1 MNTIKKWGGCIFAVL
16 FLAALSL
23 FLWHTSRPVT
33 LRAEELTPAT
43 PAGEGNAY
51 PGTSLSLELGTDRI
65 QSATFTN
72 DSDTI
77 FEHGDPPD
85 RSGLEV
91 LLEDSWYHVSHKAIY
106 YVGVGKITEPGN
118 TFTFEPIQ
126 EPYGKLPDGQY
137 RLSFSYMYFDP
148 EWERA
153 LVENPDYAE
162 YTLYARFDITDGKY
176 VPA

>member
-1 MNTIKKWGGCIFAVL
+1 MRAVKKWGGDIFAVL
-16 FLAALSL
+16 FLAVLGI
-23 FLWHTSRPVT
+23 FLWHSSHPDPQEEKLIPAIPVET
-33 LRAEELTPAT
+33 
-43 PAGEGNAY
+43 NDAY
-51 PGTSLSLELGTDRI
+51 PGTSLSLELGTDKI
-65 QSATFTN
+65 QSASFAN

-77 FEHGDPPD
+77 FYHGDPPD
-85 RSGLEV
+85 QSGLEV
-91 LLEDSWYHVSHKAIY
+91 LLEDGWYHVPHKEFYIA
-106 YVGVGKITEPGN
+106 GVGKFTEPGN
-118 TFTFEPIQ
+118 TFAFEPIQ
-126 EPYGKLPDGQY
+126 TPYGKLPDGQY